1 MWLTESKMKRKV
13 IMSILAEGNCD
24 TQNFFFLG
32 KMLQYI
38 IVNEGNE
45 MCFKQREKGP

>member
-1 MWLTESKMKRKV
+1 MWLTESKMKKKV

-24 TQNFFFLG
+24 TQIFFLG